1 MAQDHSLKSKVQKI
15 LGSGRMLYVFVLLIL
30 LSETTALS
38 FLKEY
43 SLSGSPKS
51 LGLGLGFYLLVSI
64 FLIRSFRYE
73 GMGIVNVLWSAF
85 SVILVVATGM
95 FLFGE
100 KIGTMEITGMMMV
113 IAGVVVL
120 RWSETKKESRGG
132 QCLHISTSDI
142 PPIS

>member
-1 MAQDHSLKSKVQKI
+1 
-15 LGSGRMLYVFVLLIL
+15 MLYVFVLLIL

-43 SLSGSPKS
+43 SLSGSLKS

-100 KIGTMEITGMMMV
+100 KVGTMEITGMMMV
-113 IAGVVVL
+113 IAGVIIL

-132 QCLHISTSDI
+132 QCLHIASADI
-142 PPIS
+142 PPIP

>member
-1 MAQDHSLKSKVQKI
+1 MAQDHSLKSRIRKI
-15 LGSGRMLYVFVLLIL
+15 PGSGRMLYVFVLLIL

-100 KIGTMEITGMMMV
+100 KIGTMEILGMMMV
-113 IAGVVVL
+113 IAGVVIL

-132 QCLHISTSDI
+132 QCLHIASSDI
-142 PPIS
+142 PPIP